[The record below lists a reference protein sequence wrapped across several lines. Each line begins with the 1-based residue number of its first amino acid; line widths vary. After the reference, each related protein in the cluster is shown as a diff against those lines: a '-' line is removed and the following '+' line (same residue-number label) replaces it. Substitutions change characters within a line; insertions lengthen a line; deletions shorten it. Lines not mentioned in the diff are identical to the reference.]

1 MLLLVGLG
9 NPGNEHKRQR
19 HNVGFMAVDAI
30 AERHNFQ
37 PFKKRFQGE
46 IAEGVLDGM
55 RTLLLKPQTYMNL
68 SGKSV
73 GEAAHFYKIP
83 PQQIVVAHDELDL
96 AAAKIRMKTG
106 GGHAGHNGLRS
117 IDAAI
122 GPAYRRLRIG
132 IGHPG
137 KDRVLGYVLQNFHA
151 DEHVWLDPLLEAM
164 AAEAGYLAHNDD
176 TGFMTRVALR
186 LQPPKPRTEKP
197 KPGPTSPDKTN
208 KTDSKDA

>member
-9 NPGNEHKRQR
+9 NPGSEHKRQR

-37 PFKKRFQGE
+37 PFKKRFHGE
-46 IAEGVLDGM
+46 IAEGVLNGTK
-55 RTLLLKPQTYMNL
+55 TLLLKPQTFMNL

-83 PQQIVVAHDELDL
+83 PLHIVVAHDELDL
-96 AAAKIRMKTG
+96 AAGKIRMKTG

-117 IDAAI
+117 IDGAI
-122 GPAYRRLRIG
+122 GPEYRRLRIG

-137 KDRVLGYVLQNFHA
+137 KDRVLSYVLQNFLA
-151 DEHVWLDPLLEAM
+151 DEQVWLDPLLDAM
-164 AAEAGYLAHNDD
+164 AAEAGYLAKNDD
-176 TGFMTRVALR
+176 TGFMTKVALR
-186 LQPPKPRTEKP
+186 LQPPKEKTA
-197 KPGPTSPDKTN
+197 KPDKPAPGKTN

>member
-9 NPGNEHKRQR
+9 NPGSEHRRQR
-19 HNVGFMAVDAI
+19 HNVGFMALDAI

-46 IAEGVLDGM
+46 IAEGVLDGTK
-55 RTLLLKPQTYMNL
+55 TLLLKPQTYMNL

-73 GEAAHFYKIP
+73 GEAAHFYKLP
-83 PQQIVVAHDELDL
+83 PAQVVVAHDELDL
-96 AAAKIRMKTG
+96 AAGKIRMKTG

-122 GPAYRRLRIG
+122 GPNYRRLRIG

-137 KDRVLGYVLQNFHA
+137 KDLVLGYVLQNFHA
-151 DEHVWLDPLLEAM
+151 DERVWLDPLLEAM
-164 AAEAGYLAHNDD
+164 AAEAGYLAKNDD
-176 TGFMTRVALR
+176 TGFMTKVALR
-186 LQPPKPRTEKP
+186 LQPPKTTKP
-197 KPGPTSPDKTN
+197 K
-208 KTDSKDA
+208 DA

>member
-9 NPGNEHKRQR
+9 NPGSEHRRQR
-19 HNVGFMAVDAI
+19 HNVGFMAIDAI

-46 IAEGVLDGM
+46 IAEGVLDGTK
-55 RTLLLKPQTYMNL
+55 TLLLKPQTYMNL

-73 GEAAHFYKIP
+73 GEAAHFYKLP
-83 PQQIVVAHDELDL
+83 PAQVVVVHDELDL
-96 AAAKIRMKTG
+96 AAGKIRMKTG

-122 GPAYRRLRIG
+122 GPNYRRLRIG

-137 KDRVLGYVLQNFHA
+137 KDLVLGYVLQNFHT
-151 DEHVWLDPLLEAM
+151 DERVWLDPLLDAM
-164 AAEAGYLAHNDD
+164 AAEAGYLAKHDD
-176 TGFMTRVALR
+176 TGFMTKVALR
-186 LQPPKPRTEKP
+186 LHPPKPKVEKP
-197 KPGPTSPDKTN
+197 AKTN
-208 KTDSKDA
+208 KTDVKDA

>member
-9 NPGNEHKRQR
+9 NPGSEHRRQR
-19 HNVGFMAVDAI
+19 HNVGFMAIDAI

-46 IAEGVLDGM
+46 IAEGVLDGTK
-55 RTLLLKPQTYMNL
+55 TLLLKPQTYMNL

-73 GEAAHFYKIP
+73 GEAAHFYKLP
-83 PQQIVVAHDELDL
+83 PAQVVVAHDELDL
-96 AAAKIRMKTG
+96 AAGKIRMKLG

-117 IDAAI
+117 IDGAI
-122 GPAYRRLRIG
+122 GPNYRRLRIG

-137 KDRVLGYVLQNFHA
+137 KDLVLGYVLQNFHA
-151 DEHVWLDPLLEAM
+151 DERVWLDPLLVAM
-164 AAEAGYLAHNDD
+164 AAEAGYLAKNDD

-186 LQPPKPRTEKP
+186 LQPPKPKAEKP
-197 KPGPTSPDKTN
+197 ARTN
-208 KTDSKDA
+208 KTDVKDA

>member
-9 NPGNEHKRQR
+9 NPGSEHRRQR

-46 IAEGVLDGM
+46 IAEGVLDGTK
-55 RTLLLKPQTYMNL
+55 TLLLKPQTYMNL

-73 GEAAHFYKIP
+73 GEAAHFYKLP
-83 PQQIVVAHDELDL
+83 PAQVVVVHDELDL
-96 AAAKIRMKTG
+96 AAGKIRMKTG

-117 IDAAI
+117 IDAAL
-122 GPAYRRLRIG
+122 GPNYRRLRIG

-137 KDRVLGYVLQNFHA
+137 KDMVLGYVLQNFHA
-151 DEHVWLDPLLEAM
+151 DERVWLDPLLDAM
-164 AAEAGYLAHNDD
+164 AAEAGYLAKNDD
-176 TGFMTRVALR
+176 TGFMTKVALR
-186 LQPPKPRTEKP
+186 LQPPKPKVEKP
-197 KPGPTSPDKTN
+197 AKTN
-208 KTDSKDA
+208 KTDVKDA

>member
-9 NPGNEHKRQR
+9 NPGSEHRRQR

-46 IAEGVLDGM
+46 IAEGVLDGTK
-55 RTLLLKPQTYMNL
+55 TLLLKPQTYMNL

-73 GEAAHFYKIP
+73 GEAAHFYKLP
-83 PQQIVVAHDELDL
+83 PAQVVVVHDELDL
-96 AAAKIRMKTG
+96 AAGKIRMKTG

-117 IDAAI
+117 IDATL
-122 GPAYRRLRIG
+122 GPNYRRLRIG

-137 KDRVLGYVLQNFHA
+137 KDMVLGYVLQNFHT
-151 DEHVWLDPLLEAM
+151 DERVWLDPLLDAM
-164 AAEAGYLAHNDD
+164 AAEAGYLAKNDD
-176 TGFMTRVALR
+176 TGFMTKVALR
-186 LQPPKPRTEKP
+186 LQPPKPQVEKP
-197 KPGPTSPDKTN
+197 AKTN
-208 KTDSKDA
+208 KTDVKDA

>member
-9 NPGNEHKRQR
+9 NPGSEHRRQR
-19 HNVGFMAVDAI
+19 HNVGFMALDAI

-46 IAEGVLDGM
+46 IAEGVLDGTK
-55 RTLLLKPQTYMNL
+55 TLLLKPQTYMNL

-73 GEAAHFYKIP
+73 GEAAHFYKLP
-83 PQQIVVAHDELDL
+83 PAQVVVAHDELDL
-96 AAAKIRMKTG
+96 AAGKIRMKLG

-122 GPAYRRLRIG
+122 GPNYRRLRIG

-137 KDRVLGYVLQNFHA
+137 KDLVLGYVLQNFHA
-151 DEHVWLDPLLEAM
+151 DERVWLDPLLEAM
-164 AAEAGYLAHNDD
+164 AAEAGYLAKNDD
-176 TGFMTRVALR
+176 TGFMTKVALR
-186 LQPPKPRTEKP
+186 LQPPKPTKP
-197 KPGPTSPDKTN
+197 K
-208 KTDSKDA
+208 DA

>member
-9 NPGNEHKRQR
+9 NPGSEHRRQR

-37 PFKKRFQGE
+37 PFRKRFQGE
-46 IAEGVLDGM
+46 IAEGVLDGT

-73 GEAAHFYKIP
+73 GEAAHFYKLP
-83 PQQIVVAHDELDL
+83 PAQVVVAHDELDL
-96 AAAKIRMKTG
+96 AAGKIRMKLG

-122 GPAYRRLRIG
+122 GPNYRRLRIG

-137 KDRVLGYVLQNFHA
+137 KDLVLGYVLQNFHA
-151 DEHVWLDPLLEAM
+151 DERVWLDPLLEAM
-164 AAEAGYLAHNDD
+164 AAEAGYLAKSDD
-176 TGFMTRVALR
+176 TGFMTKVALR
-186 LQPPKPRTEKP
+186 LQPPKPTKP
-197 KPGPTSPDKTN
+197 K
-208 KTDSKDA
+208 DA

>member
-9 NPGNEHKRQR
+9 NPGSEHRRQR
-19 HNVGFMAVDAI
+19 HNVGFLAVDAI

-37 PFKKRFQGE
+37 PFRKRFQGE
-46 IAEGVLDGM
+46 IAEGVLDGT

-73 GEAAHFYKIP
+73 GEAAHFYKLP
-83 PQQIVVAHDELDL
+83 PAQVVVVHDELDL
-96 AAAKIRMKTG
+96 AAGKIRMKTG

-122 GPAYRRLRIG
+122 GPNYRRLRIG

-137 KDRVLGYVLQNFHA
+137 KDLVLGYVLQNFHA
-151 DEHVWLDPLLEAM
+151 DERVWLDPLLEAM
-164 AAEAGYLAHNDD
+164 AAEAGYLAKSDD
-176 TGFMTRVALR
+176 TGFMTKVALR
-186 LQPPKPRTEKP
+186 LQPPKPTKP
-197 KPGPTSPDKTN
+197 K
-208 KTDSKDA
+208 DA

>member
-9 NPGNEHKRQR
+9 NPGSEHRRQR
-19 HNVGFMAVDAI
+19 HNVGFMALDAI

-46 IAEGVLDGM
+46 IAEGVLDGTK
-55 RTLLLKPQTYMNL
+55 TLLLKPQTYMNL

-73 GEAAHFYKIP
+73 GEAAHFYKLP
-83 PQQIVVAHDELDL
+83 PAQVVVAHDELDL
-96 AAAKIRMKTG
+96 AAGKIRMKTG

-122 GPAYRRLRIG
+122 GPNYRRLRIG

-137 KDRVLGYVLQNFHA
+137 KDLVLGYVLQNFHA
-151 DEHVWLDPLLEAM
+151 DERVWLDPLLDAM
-164 AAEAGYLAHNDD
+164 AAEAGYLAKNDD
-176 TGFMTRVALR
+176 TGFMTKVALR
-186 LQPPKPRTEKP
+186 LQPPKTTKP
-197 KPGPTSPDKTN
+197 K
-208 KTDSKDA
+208 DA